1 MASPSGRPEKTI
13 RETIAII
20 AIAEE
25 AIIVVPERSGL

>member
-1 MASPSGRPEKTI
+1 MASQSGRPGKTT

-25 AIIVVPERSGL
+25 AIIVDLERSGL